1 MIAEKMEFDSVEEA
15 TGAIDDIGSN
25 NSRMMA
31 TRAIHIN
38 VMVRQVPGQ
47 DARFIKTVYNDIGAE
62 TAISKEA
69 YYEEQGAVTDMLVMG
84 TVYQHREVRRILG
97 ENPHFHALMQAI
109 ELVVENAPEC
119 SG

>member
-15 TGAIDDIGSN
+15 TRAIDGLGSN

-38 VMVRQVPGQ
+38 ILLRHVPGT

-62 TAISKEA
+62 TAISKDA
-69 YYEEQGAVTDMLVMG
+69 YYEEPGAVTDMLVMG

-97 ENPHFHALMQAI
+97 ENPHFHELIQAI
-109 ELVVENAPEC
+109 ELVVENAPE
-119 SG
+119 SRG